1 MLLMMVVLPL
11 AGVFFVGMWVAW
23 WLTADVVSTNRSIGS
38 VHTAPPEWVRSA
50 AQVPVQGQQLRIAR

>member
-23 WLTADVVSTNRSIGS
+23 WISADVVSTDRSIGT
-38 VHTAPPEWVRSA
+38 VLTAPPEWVSSA
-50 AQVPVQGQQLRIAR
+50 AQVPIQGQQLRIAR